1 MYKFLWLAIFSLV
14 ASPLAAESNT
24 QYVVLSKGMV
34 VNYGEPSL
42 NRLKYIKVAVSVRV
56 LNAQEADLV
65 EYHRPALLDALVH
78 VFSSSEEETI
88 KSPDG
93 KLAVRDWALEEL
105 QGVMKAEE
113 GDSIIQ
119 DLLFTNFVVQR

>member
-1 MYKFLWLAIFSLV
+1 MRKLLLLV
-14 ASPLAAESNT
+14 LISFMAAPLAAESNT
-24 QYVVLSKGMV
+24 QYVELSKGLV

-42 NRLKYIKVAVSVRV
+42 NRLKYLKVAVSVRV
-56 LNAQEADLV
+56 ASAEEADLV
-65 EYHRPALLDALVH
+65 EYHRPALLDTLVQ

-93 KLAVRDWALEEL
+93 KMAVRELALEAL

-113 GDSIIQ
+113 GDIVIQ
-119 DLLFTNFVVQR
+119 DLLFANFVVQR